1 MTANRPGRIIAAVS
15 WENLKGKFI
24 VLDGPDG
31 CGKSTQ
37 IKRLAEL
44 IGPGGLQT
52 CLLRDPGTTRIGE
65 QIRNLLLHNAHTE
78 MSVRCEALLY
88 MASRAQ
94 LYAERIEPALQAQQ
108 CVVCDRWL
116 SSTYAYQAVA
126 GRLGPEHV
134 LQIAQAALERVW
146 PDLTIILDLPADV
159 ALQRIGVAPDR
170 MENKPLD
177 YHQRVHRAFLE
188 LAQGRPDFRIVD
200 AAGSADQVA
209 QRVAEVITAY
219 VNS

>member
-1 MTANRPGRIIAAVS
+1 MS
-15 WENLKGKFI
+15 WEKLKGKFI

-44 IGPGGLQT
+44 ITQHGLEI

-65 QIRNLLLHNAHTE
+65 QIRSVLLHNAHTE

-94 LYAERIEPALQAQQ
+94 LYNERIQPALQADN
-108 CVVCDRWL
+108 CVLCDRWL

-126 GRLGPEHV
+126 GELGPEQV
-134 LQIAQAALERVW
+134 LQIAQASLERVW
-146 PDLTIILDLPADV
+146 PDLTIVFDLPADV
-159 ALQRIGVAPDR
+159 ALRRIGVAPDR
-170 MENKPLD
+170 MENKPLG
-177 YHQRVHRAFLE
+177 YHQRVHQGFLD
-188 LAQGRPDFRIVD
+188 LAQGRPDFSVVD
-200 AAGSADQVA
+200 GAGSAEQVQ